1 MYNFFPL
8 SVVFKLHKSHQ
19 LVMLLEFKEGV
30 TWRRKRR
37 TGGCPSPGGWRS
49 SSLGW
54 TGAGDTASP
63 TSRKSLLTTS
73 QFCSNYSTSS
83 CHLAREC
90 TLHRLQPAKSP
101 AYSLCRTGQVDTL
114 LHAVFNCE
122 ANNRAAAAMLRCA
135 QLYSPSLSADGL
147 LRLEL
152 EVEDPFTLPTVAIIA
167 TGVDLIWTNRM
178 KTTTTSEAAMWAELQ
193 ARAGLLKQTR
203 SRRLREAGAIMAILF
218 QTRFFIAFLA

>member
-73 QFCSNYSTSS
+73 QLCSNYSTSS

-90 TLHRLQPAKSP
+90 TLHRLQLAKSP
-101 AYSLCRTGQVDTL
+101 AYSLCRTGQVDTG
-114 LHAVFNCE
+114 HTPACSIPVSSKPVCSCSNATMQEE
-122 ANNRAAAAMLRCA
+122 AR
-135 QLYSPSLSADGL
+135 QLATLWSGQTQSTSSLSQNIHS
-147 LRLEL
+147 
-152 EVEDPFTLPTVAIIA
+152 PQSSH
-167 TGVDLIWTNRM
+167 WTPGQ
-178 KTTTTSEAAMWAELQ
+178 K
-193 ARAGLLKQTR
+193 
-203 SRRLREAGAIMAILF
+203 
-218 QTRFFIAFLA
+218 